1 MKNKKIVAFSVIFVL
16 VLAVLGVALGLV
28 VSPIDNP
35 DAVAD
40 PGGANTG
47 VISDPSSVTL
57 DNVAAQS
64 EKTSIGLNYVWVLL
78 CGMLVFF
85 FQAGFALVETGF
97 TQAKNALHTIAM
109 NFMVFLIGAI
119 GYFLVGFAFQFGNC
133 GGNSYLGAGTAALS
147 SGVTIDG
154 FGGIIGTS
162 GFLLAGNTYDVG
174 IFALFFFQ
182 MVFMD
187 TTCTIPTG
195 AMAERVKFSAV
206 VIISFFISMVF
217 YPLFGNWM
225 WGGGWLATMGSNF
238 GFGHGALDFAGSSV
252 VHGMGGMI
260 ALSSAIIIGPRIGK
274 FRKDGTPNA
283 FPGHHLPMAMF
294 GTIILFFCWFA
305 FNAGST
311 LCGADLRLSVV
322 ATNTMIAGA
331 VGGAVSMF
339 YMWAKYGKPDPSM
352 TCNGALAGLVAI
364 TAPCA
369 FVNSIAAAFIGVVA
383 GLLVCVA
390 VHFFEHRCKL
400 DDPVGAISVHGV
412 NGIWGILA
420 LGLFADGTYGDGFN
434 GVAGAVRGL
443 FYGDP
448 GQLVAQLICIGTLIV
463 WGFGSSYLFIKLL
476 DKTMGIRVSKE
487 AEVSGLDLP
496 EMGAYAY
503 PDFQL
508 TGHDFDGFT
517 ALTADKVTADKGS
530 NFGV

>member
-1 MKNKKIVAFSVIFVL
+1 
-16 VLAVLGVALGLV
+16 
-28 VSPIDNP
+28 
-35 DAVAD
+35 
-40 PGGANTG
+40 
-47 VISDPSSVTL
+47 
-57 DNVAAQS
+57 
-64 EKTSIGLNYVWVLL
+64 
-78 CGMLVFF
+78 
-85 FQAGFALVETGF
+85 
-97 TQAKNALHTIAM
+97 
-109 NFMVFLIGAI
+109 
-119 GYFLVGFAFQFGNC
+119 
-133 GGNSYLGAGTAALS
+133 
-147 SGVTIDG
+147 
-154 FGGIIGTS
+154 
-162 GFLLAGNTYDVG
+162 
-174 IFALFFFQ
+174 
-182 MVFMD
+182 
-187 TTCTIPTG
+187 
-195 AMAERVKFSAV
+195 
-206 VIISFFISMVF
+206 
-217 YPLFGNWM
+217 
-225 WGGGWLATMGSNF
+225 MGSNF

-311 LCGADLRLSVV
+311 LSGADFRLSVV
-322 ATNTMIAGA
+322 AVNTMIAGA

-487 AEVSGLDLP
+487 AEVGGLDLP

-517 ALTADKVTADKGS
+517 TLTTDKVTVDKGS